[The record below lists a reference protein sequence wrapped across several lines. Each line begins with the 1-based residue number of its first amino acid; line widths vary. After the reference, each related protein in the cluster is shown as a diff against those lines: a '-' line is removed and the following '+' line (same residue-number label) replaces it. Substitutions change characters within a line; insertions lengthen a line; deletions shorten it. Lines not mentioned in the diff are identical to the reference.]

1 MRHLPRATSVLAL
14 ALVAAAA
21 AAPAHAQSGSFGASA
36 LIGDGELIVG
46 EPNTYFRPGTV
57 YVYRQAGAGWTVA
70 SELRAADA
78 ERADGFG
85 AAVAATGDALF
96 VAQRGGRLH
105 VFRRQGDG
113 YQPAGTLQPQGMEG
127 LDPGCNAYGY
137 CGTNFGVALAAD
149 GDWLLVGDPRST
161 PGGRGGRGGRGAE
174 GGETPPEPT
183 GVVHVFRRAADGSWS
198 QQAQLTASD
207 AVNGDAFGAAVAV
220 AGGRAL
226 IGAPGWHAADQP
238 AQDDAGRVYEFRLQG
253 DAWTEAGPLD
263 AQVEA
268 GAAFGSAIALDGDRA
283 VIGAPAASAAH
294 GAAFLY
300 RRDAGTGVWSEAA
313 RLAAYA
319 GQRGDRFGTSVA
331 VAGDAI
337 WVGAPVR
344 RGDDSGMVF
353 VYQVGSDGSPADAPR
368 RIALAETVASDG
380 FGDAIV
386 AGADRTLVFASGMD
400 HQAGSVIVYDRD
412 ASGAWRSSAH
422 LKSAADGLAAL
433 TGEERKCTPD
443 GKVGPFDCKD
453 VELLAFI
460 PGSMLRADGGSRGVR
475 TNDNWGWTDP
485 ETGREYALVGRND
498 GTSFIDITDPSNP
511 VLIGDLP
518 KTPNT
523 PRTQLWRDMKVYRDH
538 VFIVADGAGNHGM
551 QVFDLRK
558 LRNVTDRPAL
568 FEPDVH
574 YDRIASVHNIAI
586 NEETGFAYLVG
597 SRGGGD
603 TCGGGLHMVD
613 VREPLNPQFAG
624 CFRHDNGTHDTQ
636 CVSYSGPDQRYQGRE
651 ICLNSNG
658 RAFGISDVTDKGN
671 PTAIA
676 QTTHP
681 NPAYLHQGWL
691 TTDQK
696 YFIMDDE
703 SDVIA
708 GNVPTTR
715 TLVWDLTNLEDPV
728 LAKEFMGSMPA
739 SAHNLYIRGD
749 TAYQANYRYGLH
761 ILDVKDPV
769 NPREIGFFDTAPFHE
784 GPGFSGAWS
793 TYPFFESGTIIVTSL
808 QEGLFILKKRGATVF

>member
-1 MRHLPRATSVLAL
+1 MRVIRSVLPILCAAVLATPAL
-14 ALVAAAA
+14 
-21 AAPAHAQSGSFGASA
+21 AQSGSFGASA
-36 LIGDGELIVG
+36 VIGAGELIIG

-57 YVYRQAGAGWTVA
+57 YIYRQSGGQWGVA
-70 SELRAADA
+70 SQLRATDA

-85 AAVAATGDALF
+85 AALATTGDALF
-96 VAQRGGRLH
+96 VGQRGGRLH
-105 VFRRQGDG
+105 VYRRDG
-113 YQPAGTLQPQGMEG
+113 TAWRATGTLQPEGMEG

-137 CGTNFGVALAAD
+137 CGTNFGIALAAH
-149 GDWLLVGDPRST
+149 GDWLLVGDPRSA
-161 PGGRGGRGGRGAE
+161 PGGRGGRGGGGRG
-174 GGETPPEPT
+174 GDDPRPPEPT

-198 QQAQLTASD
+198 EHARLAPAD
-207 AVNGDAFGAAVAV
+207 AVPGDAFGAAVAI
-220 AGGRAL
+220 ADGRAL
-226 IGAPGWHAADQP
+226 IGAPGWHPADQP
-238 AQDDAGRVYEFRLQG
+238 DDEDIGRVYEFRLQDG
-253 DAWTEAGPLD
+253 AWTEAGPLD
-263 AQVEA
+263 AQSEA
-268 GAAFGSAIALDGDRA
+268 GAAFGSSIALDGDRA
-283 VIGAPAASAAH
+283 LIGAPAASAAH

-300 RRDAGTGVWSEAA
+300 RRDPDTGVWSEAA

-331 VAGDAI
+331 IAGDYV

-344 RGDDSGMVF
+344 RGDDTGMVY
-353 VYQVGSDGSPADAPR
+353 VYRAASDGTLRDAPH
-368 RIALAETVASDG
+368 RIALDETVASDG

-386 AGADRTLVFASGMD
+386 ASPERTLVFASGMD
-400 HQAGSVIVYDRD
+400 HQAGSVVVYERE
-412 ASGAWRSSAH
+412 ASNTWRAHAH

-433 TGEERKCTPD
+433 TGEERKCPPE

-453 VELLAFI
+453 VELLAFV
-460 PGSMLRADGGSRGVR
+460 PGSMLRAEDSARGVR

-498 GTSFIDITDPSNP
+498 GTSFVDITDPSNP

-568 FEPDVH
+568 FEPDAH
-574 YDRIASVHNIAI
+574 YTRVASVHNIAI
-586 NEETGFAYLVG
+586 NEETGYAYLVG

-613 VREPLNPQFAG
+613 IREPLNPQFGG
-624 CFRHDNGTHDTQ
+624 CFRHDSGTHDTQ
-636 CVSYSGPDQRYQGRE
+636 CVNYSGPDQRYHGRE

-658 RAFGISDVTDKGN
+658 RAFGISDVTDKAN
-671 PTAIA
+671 PSAIA
-676 QTTHP
+676 QTSHP
-681 NPAYLHQGWL
+681 NPQYLHQGWL

-708 GNVPTTR
+708 GHVPTTR
-715 TLVWDLTNLEDPV
+715 TLIWDLTNLEDPV

-739 SAHNLYIRGD
+739 SAHNLYIKGD

-761 ILDVKDPV
+761 ILDVKDPL
-769 NPREIGFFDTAPFHE
+769 NPREIGFFDTAPHHE

-808 QEGLFILKKRGATVF
+808 QEGLFILRKRRTTVF